1 MFSALQPEV
10 ITLLFPI
17 TEPQQQPPPPP
28 HYNLMNASQ
37 CQFIKTS
44 GSTDDWFQGAIEVL
58 QAGRQVF
65 KSLKHKSVN
74 PDADGL

>member
-1 MFSALQPEV
+1 
-10 ITLLFPI
+10 
-17 TEPQQQPPPPP
+17 
-28 HYNLMNASQ
+28 MNASQ

-44 GSTDDWFQGAIEVL
+44 GSTDDWFRGAIEVL

-65 KSLKHKSVN
+65 KSLKHKFVN

>member
-1 MFSALQPEV
+1 
-10 ITLLFPI
+10 
-17 TEPQQQPPPPP
+17 
-28 HYNLMNASQ
+28 MNASQ

-44 GSTDDWFQGAIEVL
+44 GSTDDWLWVAIEVL

-65 KSLKHKSVN
+65 KSLKHKFVN